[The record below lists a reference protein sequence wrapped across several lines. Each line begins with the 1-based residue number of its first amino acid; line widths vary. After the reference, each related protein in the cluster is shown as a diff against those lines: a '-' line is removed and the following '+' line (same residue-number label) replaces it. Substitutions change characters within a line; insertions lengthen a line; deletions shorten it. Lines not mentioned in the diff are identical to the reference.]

1 MLEVNVT
8 KVSSRGQVV
17 IPREI
22 RSSLGIREGAGLLV
36 FKVGDSIV
44 LKGASLTGLAEAEGN
59 LKALRKRIK
68 RLGITRKDV
77 ESEVEQVRR
86 KRKKTAI

>member
-1 MLEVNVT
+1 MEVNVT

-22 RSSLGIREGAGLLV
+22 RSSLGLREGAGLLV

-44 LKGASLTGLAEAEGN
+44 LKSASITGLAETEGN

-77 ESEVEQVRR
+77 ESEIREVRR
-86 KRKKTAI
+86 KRKKTVI

>member
-17 IPREI
+17 IPREV
-22 RSSLGIREGAGLLV
+22 RSSLGLREGAGLLV

-44 LKGASLTGLAEAEGN
+44 LKGASITGLAETEGN

-77 ESEVEQVRR
+77 ESEIREVRR
-86 KRKKTAI
+86 KRKKTVI

>member
-1 MLEVNVT
+1 MEVNVT
-8 KVSSRGQVV
+8 KISSRGQVV

-22 RSSLGIREGAGLLV
+22 RASLGLREGVGLLV

-44 LKGASLTGLAEAEGN
+44 LKIASVTPLAEAEEN
-59 LKALRKRIK
+59 LKALRKKIK

-77 ESEVEQVRR
+77 ESEIREVRR
-86 KRKKTAI
+86 KRKKTEI